1 MKKMYINAAP
11 QKTEF
16 LVYHEMRNLVA
27 PLKIRK
33 NVNVLFEP
41 YRSRIL
47 TAVTSGKTNVR
58 PESVV
63 KIMATIYSDY
73 VRSCPY
79 DIELYSAGSAI
90 QRTLEY
96 ASPDNL
102 LPVWKYYSNGNGRTY
117 GF

>member
-1 MKKMYINAAP
+1 MYINAAP

-102 LPVWKYYSNGNGRTY
+102 LPVWKYYLNGNGRTY